1 MAKFLAIH
9 PVGSDMTLAA
19 GEPIARAIKAKTTAD
34 AYWRRTWYAP
44 ETGALYCLWDAT
56 DAEAVRQVIA
66 RAAPDFPM
74 EGPYK
79 VELDLHSE
87 DFR

>member
-1 MAKFLAIH
+1 MAKFLIIH
-9 PVGSDMTLAA
+9 PVGSDMTLEA
-19 GEPIARAIKAKTTAD
+19 GEPIARAIKANATAD

-66 RAAPDFPM
+66 KATPDFPT

-79 VELDLHSE
+79 VELDVHCE